1 MIYIGQD
8 SHNGPKEERCVGH
21 DIFSINVTLSPRT
34 TYRLRIVTYTIAR
47 LNNEYGDKE
56 QIQDEQNAMNTTD
69 LVFELF
75 FTTKD
80 LLSKIG
86 LWEEYSV
93 LFLTES

>member
-1 MIYIGQD
+1 
-8 SHNGPKEERCVGH
+8 
-21 DIFSINVTLSPRT
+21 VTLSPRT